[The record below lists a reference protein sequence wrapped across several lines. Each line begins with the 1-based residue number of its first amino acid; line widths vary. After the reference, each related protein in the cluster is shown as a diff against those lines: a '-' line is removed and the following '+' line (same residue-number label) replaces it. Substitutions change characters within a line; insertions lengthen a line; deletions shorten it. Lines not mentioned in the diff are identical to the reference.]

1 MFRIKASHLPF
12 LILFLFA
19 LIFSF
24 YKLDNFYQLN
34 YDQERDYQVVQKI
47 LSGDLTLI
55 GPQAVS
61 TAGFYLAP
69 WYYYLLVPFF
79 VLFNGHPLYAAYLT
93 GLVHLLTTL
102 ALFLF
107 LKKHTKHDLI
117 ALASSLL
124 YASTLHRTAW
134 NVMFIPLLF
143 ILFLNLLL
151 RSRQTPKSFSLLLFL
166 VSLGIHF
173 HFQFVLLAPFL
184 GIYLLLNRSKL
195 PSLRSKNL
203 ALYFIALLIPLLP
216 LIAFDL
222 RHDFINSRSFLNFFG
237 SALTTSSNLPY
248 LQLLRFSARNIIRE
262 TSLYTPLPLNLDYIF
277 LPLAYIGSLI
287 VVLRKKRS
295 LLPLAL
301 FPVIS
306 LFALSL
312 YSPPTWPEYYHL
324 LAVLSFIVLVSYLIA
339 SSPHLIKS
347 LYFIFVLA
355 ALVTSLQYLHTYT
368 NSDGYDSRQ
377 AVIKYILDSS
387 SPLQPNIRY
396 HFPPGQ
402 GLGFTPIRDYL
413 STQYDLTDQYSNTQF
428 DVFFTSSPPPA
439 LPTSTDQVSF
449 GVYTVSLSSTIDK

>member
-79 VLFNGHPLYAAYLT
+79 VLFNGHPLFAAYLT

-262 TSLYTPLPLNLDYIF
+262 TSLYTPLPLNLDYLF

-287 VVLRKKRS
+287 VV
-295 LLPLAL
+295 
-301 FPVIS
+301 
-306 LFALSL
+306 
-312 YSPPTWPEYYHL
+312 
-324 LAVLSFIVLVSYLIA
+324 
-339 SSPHLIKS
+339 
-347 LYFIFVLA
+347 
-355 ALVTSLQYLHTYT
+355 
-368 NSDGYDSRQ
+368 
-377 AVIKYILDSS
+377 
-387 SPLQPNIRY
+387 
-396 HFPPGQ
+396 
-402 GLGFTPIRDYL
+402 
-413 STQYDLTDQYSNTQF
+413 
-428 DVFFTSSPPPA
+428 
-439 LPTSTDQVSF
+439 
-449 GVYTVSLSSTIDK
+449 